1 MKISSGIAL
10 MMCFLFLYFAGIP
23 IMKKA
28 PSEQSD
34 QIDKYIE
41 EQMHNLQISGLSLA
55 VVKDGESIKT
65 RGYGFANIELQV
77 PASEASIYQI
87 ASVTKQFTATAVMI
101 LVEEHK
107 IGLDDKI
114 TQYLS
119 NLPLDWQSITIRHLL
134 THTSGIVSYTSLPE
148 WDRNLYPISKEE
160 IMKLVAKYPLN
171 FQPGNAWDYNNTGY
185 FLLGMIIEKV
195 SGQSYSGF
203 LKERI
208 FTPLNMKDTRV
219 NDLNSLIK
227 NRTSGYERTSRLI
240 NARDS
245 DPSWGYAAG
254 ALISTVTDLT
264 KWDAALYTEKILK
277 RHSLEQ
283 MWTPVI
289 LNNGETFPYGF
300 GWAIN
305 KINGH
310 RVIWHNGGIQGFC
323 SSILRFPDD
332 QVTVIVL
339 INQTPLPVD
348 QIALKVASFS
358 IKGLLPPGY
367 EVNNDHNLSLFI
379 NEFVR
384 K

>member
-310 RVIWHNGGIQGFC
+310 
-323 SSILRFPDD
+323 
-332 QVTVIVL
+332 
-339 INQTPLPVD
+339 
-348 QIALKVASFS
+348 K
-358 IKGLLPPGY
+358 
-367 EVNNDHNLSLFI
+367 
-379 NEFVR
+379 
-384 K
+384 